1 MDSRSGVQLACWES
15 LLLNSDPRCYL
26 TYYGAQLLSTAC
38 QGLYKG
44 HSISGVIAQP
54 YLLVSLSNS
63 GCESAAEQ
71 VSRKNPDAFRSVS
84 IFTSSCISCL
94 GIPFVKRLL
103 PKKYCWS
110 YSTQCN
116 FLFYIYT
123 FIHMNKLQMQSY
135 KHKI

>member
-1 MDSRSGVQLACWES
+1 MLGKPM
-15 LLLNSDPRCYL
+15 LLNSDPRNIYPRCYL
-26 TYYGAQLLSTAC
+26 TYNGAQLLSTAC

-54 YLLVSLSNS
+54 YLLVSLTNS

-71 VSRKNPDAFRSVS
+71 VFRKNRDAFRSAS
-84 IFTSSCISCL
+84 IFTSSRIPCL
-94 GIPFVKRLL
+94 GSRYPFPQSIIAQEILL
-103 PKKYCWS
+103 ELQYLM
-110 YSTQCN
+110 Q
-116 FLFYIYT
+116 FIIYIYT